1 MLGYLNYMILYKVFF
16 TLFSEN
22 FNVSK
27 CSVVRESG
35 NIQYLSPLKSVISVM
50 EEVEIKR
57 VTGGGGKKVIYNF
70 PTLTDIYN
78 FSKYSRLCCIR

>member
-1 MLGYLNYMILYKVFF
+1 MLGYLSCMILYKVFF
-16 TLFSEN
+16 ILFSEN

-27 CSVVRESG
+27 CSVVRESS

-50 EEVEIKR
+50 EEVEIKK
-57 VTGGGGKKVIYNF
+57 VTGGGGRKAIYNF

-78 FSKYSRLCCIR
+78 FS